1 MDASLRQR
9 AEELATEFAG
19 QARTAEDLSGLM
31 RLMMKSALER
41 MLNTEMDVHL
51 GRRPLAVEGLL
62 STGDSNVL
70 AAESG
75 LVESG
80 SLESGSLESG
90 KRSPN
95 RRNGHSRKTVRS
107 GTGELTIA
115 TPRDRD
121 GTFEPQLIG
130 KHQRRVPG
138 FDEKILALYAKG
150 MTTRDIQDLVR
161 ELYGVDISAALV
173 SEITADLD
181 AEAIA
186 WRTRP
191 LAAVWPIVYFD
202 GIVVHVRGANGHVAK
217 HTVYVALGVNLEGHK
232 ELLGLWLSENEGAKF
247 WLACLTDL
255 KNRGLHDIF
264 VACIDG
270 LSGFSDAIH
279 VAYPQTTVQLCIVH
293 LVRAALCQHRG
304 QPRRGRRPEEDLRR
318 GDGRRGRTGAG
329 EFRSSV
335 GRQVSDD
342 LQAVAGEMDRHHH
355 AVRLPAG
362 DSPRD
367 LHDQRDRVREQRDSQ
382 VHAEPQALSQRGLGL
397 KDRLHGHPRGVP
409 QMDDADPPLET
420 SPQPLRHPIR
430 GPHAPGDQQITHQS
444 RLTQKFGQARSAAD

>member
-293 LVRAALCQHRG
+293 LVRAALRYVST
-304 QPRRGRRPEEDLRR
+304 EDSR
-318 GDGRRGRTGAG
+318 
-329 EFRSSV
+329 
-335 GRQVSDD
+335 
-342 LQAVAGEMDRHHH
+342 AVAADLKKIYGAATVVEAEQALESFAQAWDAKYPTISKQWRAKWTDIITLFDYPPAIRRVIYTTNAIESVNSVIRKFTRNRKLYPNEDSALKIVYMAIREASRRWTMPIRHWKQALNHFAILFEDRM
-355 AVRLPAG
+355 
-362 DSPRD
+362 
-367 LHDQRDRVREQRDSQ
+367 
-382 VHAEPQALSQRGLGL
+382 PQA
-397 KDRLHGHPRGVP
+397 
-409 QMDDADPPLET
+409 T
-420 SPQPLRHPIR
+420 S
-430 GPHAPGDQQITHQS
+430 
-444 RLTQKFGQARSAAD
+444 K